1 MCGCGQPCGFKEN
14 MSVENEWLWWIAQ
27 IIVDGILLAA
37 VFILAARLRRDHA
50 PLNNQAHV
58 AVRDFVEQAGVLA
71 REFDRLLGE
80 KRELV
85 GTTLA
90 ALDAKISEMQA
101 MLEQTRD
108 MMKTQAASVPKFTSA
123 PAKGSDL
130 FNLPADHP
138 VFRAT
143 EAVPASAAQV
153 KNAPAEEA
161 GGYQDFRGE
170 VIKLYN
176 SGKNPQDIALS
187 TGRPRAEV
195 ELVIALIK

>member
-1 MCGCGQPCGFKEN
+1 
-14 MSVENEWLWWIAQ
+14 MSIIENEWLWWIAQ
-27 IIVDGILLAA
+27 IIVDGILLTA
-37 VFILAARLRRDHA
+37 VFILAAKLRRDSA

-58 AVRDFVEQAGVLA
+58 AARDFVEQAGALA

-90 ALDAKISEMQA
+90 TLDAKISEMRA
-101 MLEQTRD
+101 MLEQTQD
-108 MMKTQAASVPKFTSA
+108 MKAQAAAIPKAT
-123 PAKGSDL
+123 PAKSKGSDL
-130 FNLPADHP
+130 FNLPPDHP

-143 EAVPASAAQV
+143 EPAPASAPQL
-153 KNAPAEEA
+153 KSAPEEEA
-161 GGYQDFRGE
+161 GSYQNFRGK
-170 VIKLYN
+170 VIELYN

>member
-1 MCGCGQPCGFKEN
+1 
-14 MSVENEWLWWIAQ
+14 MSIENEWLWWIAQ
-27 IIVDGILLAA
+27 IIVDGVLLAA
-37 VFILAARLRRDHA
+37 VFMLAARLRRDSA
-50 PLNNQAHV
+50 PLNHQAHV
-58 AVRDFVEQAGVLA
+58 AARDFVEQAGALA

-90 ALDAKISEMQA
+90 TLDAKINEMRA
-101 MLEQTRD
+101 MLEQAQD
-108 MMKTQAASVPKFTSA
+108 MKAQAASVSKNT
-123 PAKGSDL
+123 PAKPKGSDL

-143 EAVPASAAQV
+143 EQAPASVPQL
-153 KNAPAEEA
+153 KNTLGEDA
-161 GGYQDFRGE
+161 GNYHDFRSK
-170 VIKLYN
+170 VIALYN
-176 SGKNPQDIALS
+176 SGQNPQDIALS